1 MKWQKLDG
9 SVILLPIAEA
19 VKLVIEKEIEQGNSL
34 QICVGCDSQVQG
46 KYISFAT
53 VIVFIR
59 KGKGGFMYLSKSTEH
74 IKMQIKERM
83 IYEVTKS
90 VTVAYDIAPVLEQY
104 KIPLEV
110 HADINCDTQFK
121 SNTALKE
128 AMGYIRGM
136 GYEFKA
142 KPYAFASSSCADKV
156 V

>member
-110 HADINCDTQFK
+110 HADINCEAHFK